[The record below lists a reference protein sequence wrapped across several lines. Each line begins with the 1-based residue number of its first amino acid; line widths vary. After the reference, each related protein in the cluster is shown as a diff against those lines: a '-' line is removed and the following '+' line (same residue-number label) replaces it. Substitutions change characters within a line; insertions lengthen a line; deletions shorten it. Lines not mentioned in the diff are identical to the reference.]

1 MVKTLLKCADLRTLP
16 VGIASVLAGAAA
28 AAVNGNFEWLTV
40 SVCLLFIVCFQ
51 ITANI
56 VHRYSVVLQHSGEHV
71 EEYIQYSQR
80 EMQFP
85 LKKVL
90 HEGIGVMGML
100 TIIFS
105 LIIFQ
110 MGMGQW
116 WMFLVAVVTVL
127 ALYLNSFG
135 VYPLSKTPMNYVL
148 TFLFFG
154 PVAVVSVTYLQARY
168 HAVDALTW
176 HDLGPDV
183 FCGIVAGIFAG
194 NSVLVYN
201 ALNIEKDRHFG
212 KHTLATI
219 FGLKGTQLFL
229 TLASVLA
236 VGAAAFGSVL
246 FMKSIWWI
254 STLIVA
260 GGAGVNVWVARR
272 LGASSLEDY
281 PRLTAWINW
290 TSLAI
295 QLVFVIIFLAC
306 GAPDTRGIDYL

>member
-1 MVKTLLKCADLRTLP
+1 MVKTLLKCADLQTVP
-16 VGIASVLAGAAA
+16 IGIASVLAGAAA

-51 ITANI
+51 ITANL
-56 VHRYSVVLQHSGEHV
+56 VHRYSAVLQHSGEHV
-71 EEYIQYSQR
+71 EEYIQFSQR

-90 HEGIGVMGML
+90 REGIGVMGML

-105 LIIFQ
+105 LIIFE
-110 MGMGQW
+110 MGQM
-116 WMFLVAVVTVL
+116 WMLLVAVVTVL

-154 PVAVVSVTYLQARY
+154 PVAVISVTYLQACY
-168 HAVDALTW
+168 HAEDALTW
-176 HDLGPDV
+176 YDFGPGLY
-183 FCGIVAGIFAG
+183 CGIVAGIFAG

-201 ALNIEKDRHFG
+201 ALNIENDRHYG

-219 FGLKGTQLFL
+219 FGLKGTQLFIM
-229 TLASVLA
+229 LASA
-236 VGAAAFGSVL
+236 VAIGAALNGSLL
-246 FMKSIWWI
+246 FLKSIWWLP
-254 STLIVA
+254 SLVVA
-260 GGAGVNVWVARR
+260 AAAGVNVWVGYR
-272 LGASSLEDY
+272 LGISSLADY

-290 TSLAI
+290 TSLGI
-295 QLVFVIIFLAC
+295 QLVFVILFLVC
-306 GAPDTRGIDYL
+306 GPADMRGIVYL

>member
-1 MVKTLLKCADLRTLP
+1 MVKTLLKCADLQTLP

-90 HEGIGVMGML
+90 REGIGVMGML

-105 LIIFQ
+105 LI
-110 MGMGQW
+110 
-116 WMFLVAVVTVL
+116 T
-127 ALYLNSFG
+127 
-135 VYPLSKTPMNYVL
+135 
-148 TFLFFG
+148 
-154 PVAVVSVTYLQARY
+154 
-168 HAVDALTW
+168 
-176 HDLGPDV
+176 
-183 FCGIVAGIFAG
+183 
-194 NSVLVYN
+194 
-201 ALNIEKDRHFG
+201 LNIEKDRHFG

-229 TLASVLA
+229 TLASALA

-254 STLIVA
+254 PTLIVA
-260 GGAGVNVWVARR
+260 GAAGVNVWVARR
-272 LGASSLEDY
+272 LGASLQKDY
-281 PRLTAWINW
+281 PSLTAWINW

-295 QLVFVIIFLAC
+295 QLVFVILFLTC
-306 GAPDTRGIDYL
+306 GASDPRGIDYL

>member
-1 MVKTLLKCADLRTLP
+1 MVKTLLKCADLQTLP
-16 VGIASVLAGAAA
+16 IGIASVLAGAAA

-56 VHRYSVVLQHSGEHV
+56 VHRYSVVLRHSGEHV

-90 HEGIGVMGML
+90 REGIGVMGML

-116 WMFLVAVVTVL
+116 WMFLVAVVTVV

-154 PVAVVSVTYLQARY
+154 PVAVISVTYLQARY

-176 HDLGPDV
+176 CDWGPGL

-194 NSVLVYN
+194 DSVLVYN
-201 ALNIEKDRHFG
+201 ALNIRSDRHFG
-212 KHTLATI
+212 KRTVATI
-219 FGLKGTQLFL
+219 LGLRGTQIFMVGMGVLSIAMAAYGSILFL
-229 TLASVLA
+229 
-236 VGAAAFGSVL
+236 
-246 FMKSIWWI
+246 KNIWWLP
-254 STLIVA
+254 TLIVA
-260 GGAGVNVWVARR
+260 AGMCVTFRVTWK
-272 LGASSLEDY
+272 LGKSTLEDF
-281 PRLTAWINW
+281 PKLTKWVNW

-295 QLVFVIIFLAC
+295 QLVFVVLFLIF
-306 GAPDTRGIDYL
+306 GEPDVRGINYI